1 MAVGNVTPDTGF
13 TGGASRT
20 ISHNHD
26 GNTILLGV
34 GSYDTNTKITSVTW
48 NGTAVNLLKTSY
60 DGGGGEN
67 NIVHWYGLA
76 TSDAG
81 THDVV
86 VSYSPNSPYGANY
99 VVVSIIDAHASPFG
113 ETGGDFN
120 NSDASPLSNT
130 ISMTAG
136 SIAFD
141 ICSSSSTTPT
151 VDSSQDELT
160 NAALG
165 GERVF
170 ASYKLD
176 ATEMV
181 WTYSGSIR
189 RAHAIIEVKTGAAP
203 VRKWFFG
210 GRT

>member
-1 MAVGNVTPDTGF
+1 M
-13 TGGASRT
+13 
-20 ISHNHD
+20 
-26 GNTILLGV
+26 
-34 GSYDTNTKITSVTW
+34 
-48 NGTAVNLLKTSY
+48 
-60 DGGGGEN
+60 
-67 NIVHWYGLA
+67 A
-76 TSDAG
+76 TSDTG

-86 VSYSPNSPYGANY
+86 VNYSPNSPYGANY
-99 VVVSIIDAHASPFG
+99 VVISIIDAHASPFG
-113 ETGGDFN
+113 ATGGDFN
-120 NSDASPLSNT
+120 NADASPLSNT

-141 ICSSSSTTPT
+141 ICSSASTTLT
-151 VDSSQDELT
+151 ADASQDELT
-160 NAALG
+160 NAVFG

-176 ATEMV
+176 AAEMV

-189 RAHAIIEVKTGAAP
+189 RAHAIIEVKSGAAA